1 MKVSV
6 LSILIGVLLFII
18 GCGSAVQTLT
28 YRPKGSNEKMW
39 NIHAE
44 KNTFSNNVE
53 VFVNDSL
60 VTECSIGIFESG
72 TECKGEYLGHP
83 VLAML
88 DKSSSFLGGETIKC
102 LIMIDGELVGKVE
115 W

>member
-39 NIHAE
+39 NIRAE
-44 KNTFSNNVE
+44 KNTFSNNV
-53 VFVNDSL
+53 L
-60 VTECSIGIFESG
+60 
-72 TECKGEYLGHP
+72 
-83 VLAML
+83 
-88 DKSSSFLGGETIKC
+88 
-102 LIMIDGELVGKVE
+102 
-115 W
+115 

>member
-1 MKVSV
+1 
-6 LSILIGVLLFII
+6 
-18 GCGSAVQTLT
+18 VQTLS
-28 YRPKGSNEKMW
+28 YRPKGSNERMW
-39 NIHAE
+39 NIRAE
-44 KNTFSNNVE
+44 KNLFTDNVE

-72 TECKGEYLGHP
+72 TECKGEYQGHP

-88 DKSSSFLGGETIKC
+88 DKSKSLLGSDKIKC